1 MSSRCQ
7 PSKLNRPEA
16 PPNLLEKPKA
26 SLPGRMKEPKSSANS
41 PRLFSMCGLV
51 EDEEVDE
58 EVDDDEVWW
67 KLRSDR

>member
-1 MSSRCQ
+1 
-7 PSKLNRPEA
+7 
-16 PPNLLEKPKA
+16 
-26 SLPGRMKEPKSSANS
+26 MKEPKSSANS

-58 EVDDDEVWW
+58 EVDEDEDVWW